1 MTKTA
6 IAPPV
11 IAPPVIA
18 IDGPA
23 AAGKGTLA
31 KRLAASFGL
40 PYLDTGLLYRAV
52 GRRVVDR
59 GADPRDAVVAEEEA
73 RALTAEDLARGDLR
87 GPVADSAASAVA
99 AIPAVRAALVAF
111 QRRFGAE
118 RGAVLDGRDIGTVI
132 MPDARVKLFVT
143 ASPEARAERRWRE
156 LAAAGQPHT
165 LAQVLADIRARD
177 ARDTGRAHAPLAR
190 AADAVLLE
198 TSNLDKDAAVQQAI
212 DIVTARMNP

>member
-1 MTKTA
+1 MPGRALT
-6 IAPPV
+6 IAV
-11 IAPPVIA
+11 
-18 IDGPA
+18 DGPA
-23 AAGKGTLA
+23 ASGKGTIARALA
-31 KRLAASFGL
+31 RHFGL
-40 PYLDTGLLYRAV
+40 PHLDTGALYRAV
-52 GRRVVDR
+52 ALAALRAGTAPDDS
-59 GADPRDAVVAEEEA
+59 GGLAAHAAALDLSLLEDPALRAEA
-73 RALTAEDLARGDLR
+73 TAE
-87 GPVADSAASAVA
+87 AASRISAL
-99 AIPAVRAALVAF
+99 PAVRTALLAF
-111 QRRFGAE
+111 QRAFAGQPG
-118 RGAVLDGRDIGTVI
+118 GAVLDGRDIGTVI